1 MDKPTEAVERILV
14 HRQDRENKV
23 VAALRTFK
31 QPVTLEEL
39 VPVAYKD
46 TAEKLHKV
54 AMRSLFAHLQKLVE
68 EQRVVYANERWL
80 LKH

>member
-1 MDKPTEAVERILV
+1 MP
-14 HRQDRENKV
+14 
-23 VAALRTFK
+23 F
-31 QPVTLEEL
+31 
-39 VPVAYKD
+39 AYKD
-46 TAEKLHKV
+46 NAEKLDKV

>member
-1 MDKPTEAVERILV
+1 
-14 HRQDRENKV
+14 
-23 VAALRTFK
+23 
-31 QPVTLEEL
+31 VTLEEL

-68 EQRVVYANERWL
+68 EQRVVFANDRWL
-80 LKH
+80 LKR